1 MDNDGI
7 NEVKQSSSGD
17 EGALCAGNNY
27 LLEEQG
33 NDNQVII
40 EHFKIEDTFYVESRK
55 KVLLKLGATKHY
67 FYQVISPLI

>member
-27 LLEEQG
+27 LLEEQE
-33 NDNQVII
+33 NDNQVTI
-40 EHFKIEDTFYVESRK
+40 EHF
-55 KVLLKLGATKHY
+55 
-67 FYQVISPLI
+67 

>member
-17 EGALCAGNNY
+17 EGVLSAGDNY

-33 NDNQVII
+33 NDNQVTI
-40 EHFKIEDTFYVESRK
+40 EHFKIGNTF
-55 KVLLKLGATKHY
+55 
-67 FYQVISPLI
+67 

>member
-33 NDNQVII
+33 NDNQVTI
-40 EHFKIEDTFYVESRK
+40 EHF
-55 KVLLKLGATKHY
+55 
-67 FYQVISPLI
+67 

>member
-17 EGALCAGNNY
+17 EGVFSTGDNY

-33 NDNQVII
+33 IDNQVTI
-40 EHFKIEDTFYVESRK
+40 EHFKSGDTFYVESMK
-55 KVLLKLGATKHY
+55 KVLLKLGATNH
-67 FYQVISPLI
+67 